1 MGSGP
6 RHQDF
11 QSCPIPVLRQ
21 NRVRLTQ
28 DIPCALGSFSGS
40 PAERANWVYRVQQ
53 AGRRE
58 GAAEDM
64 ADRYVE
70 RRHQMFPQLTPAQI
84 GRIASLG
91 ERRSV
96 RSGEV
101 LLELGEQDTRFFVV
115 IEGAIEIVRPVAG
128 REERITV
135 HGPGE
140 FTGEINMLSA
150 RRNLVR
156 GRAIGDASM
165 VVVDRE
171 HLRALVQRDFELS
184 EILMRAFILRR
195 VALIAQGG
203 SGLVLIGSRH
213 SARTLSIREFLSRNG
228 QPFTYQEV
236 ESEPDVQALLDRF
249 HVGVDEV
256 PVVVCETGAVLRNP
270 TIETLASGL
279 GLSRELD
286 AAATRDV
293 VVVGA
298 GPAGLAAA
306 VYAAS
311 EGLDVLVLEDTAPG
325 GQAGSSSR
333 IENYLGFPTGISG
346 QDLAGR
352 ALTQAEK
359 FGTEVAIAR
368 RAVGLDCT
376 STPYKVRLATGEVVR
391 TRTVVIASGAKYRK
405 PALPELS
412 RFEGAGVMY
421 SATHV
426 EAQLCKGEQ
435 VAIVGGGNS
444 AGQAAVFLSQ
454 SSAEVNVLVRGPG
467 LAESMSRY
475 LIQRIEDSP
484 NVVLRA
490 RTQIDALEGAGHLER
505 VRWRHLDT
513 GESQTRPIRHLFLM
527 TGADPNTAWLK
538 GCVAFDGKDFVKTGA
553 DLDPGELEDAGW
565 PLARRPDLLE
575 TSRPGVFAVGD
586 VRSGSVK
593 RVASAV
599 GEGSVCVQ
607 LIHRALREL

>member
-1 MGSGP
+1 MTDP
-6 RHQDF
+6 Y
-11 QSCPIPVLRQ
+11 I
-21 NRVRLTQ
+21 
-28 DIPCALGSFSGS
+28 
-40 PAERANWVYRVQQ
+40 
-53 AGRRE
+53 
-58 GAAEDM
+58 
-64 ADRYVE
+64 E
-70 RRHQMFPQLTPAQI
+70 RRHQIFPQLTPAQI
-84 GRIASLG
+84 GRISNVG

-101 LLELGEQDTRFFVV
+101 LFELGEQDTRFFVV

-135 HGPGE
+135 LGPGE
-140 FTGEINMLSA
+140 FRGEINMLSA

-156 GRAIGDASM
+156 SRALSDGSI

-171 HLRALVQRDFELS
+171 HLHALVQRDFELS
-184 EILMRAFILRR
+184 EILLRAFILRR
-195 VALIAQGG
+195 VALIAQAG
-203 SGLVLIGSRH
+203 SGLALIGSRH
-213 SARTLSIREFLSRNG
+213 SGRTLHIREFLSRNG

-249 HVGVDEV
+249 QVGVAEM
-256 PVVVCETGAVLRNP
+256 PVIVFETGEVLRNP
-270 TIETLASGL
+270 TIETLASRL
-279 GLSRELD
+279 GLNRELN
-286 AAATRDV
+286 ATATRDV

-306 VYAAS
+306 LYAAS

-359 FGTEVAIAR
+359 FGAEVAIAR
-368 RAVGLDCT
+368 GAVGLDCT
-376 STPYKVRLATGEVVR
+376 SKPRKVRLATGEVVR

-405 PALPELS
+405 PALSELS

-454 SSAEVNVLVRGPG
+454 NSAEVTVLVRGPG

-490 RTQIDALEGAGHLER
+490 RTQVEALEGTDRLER
-505 VRWRHLDT
+505 IRWRQLDT

-527 TGADPNTAWLK
+527 TGADPNTAWLN
-538 GCVAFDGKDFVKTGA
+538 GCVALDDKDFVKTGS
-553 DLDPGELEDAGW
+553 DLDPRELEDAGW

-575 TSRPGVFAVGD
+575 TSVPGVFAVGD
-586 VRSGSVK
+586 VRAGSVK

>member
-1 MGSGP
+1 MSAWA
-6 RHQDF
+6 R
-11 QSCPIPVLRQ
+11 
-21 NRVRLTQ
+21 
-28 DIPCALGSFSGS
+28 ALGPQIPGLGS
-40 PAERANWVYRVQQ
+40 WKCSPMPAAANCRTRVYRDRAEHMTDPYVD
-53 AGRRE
+53 RR
-58 GAAEDM
+58 D
-64 ADRYVE
+64 
-70 RRHQMFPQLTPAQI
+70 QMFPRLTPAQI
-84 GRIASLG
+84 GRISAVG

-96 RSGEV
+96 RAGEV
-101 LLELGEQDTRFFVV
+101 LFELGEQNTRFFVV
-115 IEGAIEIVRPVAG
+115 IEGAVEIVRPVDG
-128 REERITV
+128 HEERITV

-150 RRNLVR
+150 RRTLVR
-156 GRAIGDASM
+156 GRALGDGSI

-195 VALIAQGG
+195 VALIAHGD

-213 SARTLSIREFLSRNG
+213 SARTLRIREFLSRIA

-236 ESEPDVQALLDRF
+236 ESDPGVQALLDRF
-249 HVGVDEV
+249 QVGVDDV
-256 PVVVCETGAVLRNP
+256 PVVVCESGKVLRNP
-270 TIETLASGL
+270 SIEALASGL
-279 GLSRELD
+279 GLSPEFD
-286 AAATRDV
+286 AGVTRDV
-293 VVVGA
+293 VIVGA

-352 ALTQAEK
+352 ALMQTEK
-359 FGTEVAIAR
+359 FGAEVAIAR
-368 RAVGLDCT
+368 GAVGLDCA
-376 STPYKVRLATGEVVR
+376 SKPYKVHLATSEVVR
-391 TRTVVIASGAKYRK
+391 TRTVVIASGARYRK

-426 EAQLCKGEQ
+426 EAQLCKGEEI
-435 VAIVGGGNS
+435 AIVGGGNS

-454 SSAEVNVLVRGPG
+454 SSAEVTVLVRGGG

-475 LIQRIEDSP
+475 LIERIEDSS

-490 RTQIDALEGAGHLER
+490 RTQIDALEGTDRLER
-505 VRWRHLDT
+505 IRWRQLDT

-538 GCVAFDGKDFVKTGA
+538 GCVALDDKSFVKTGA
-553 DLDPGELEDAGW
+553 DLAPGELEEAGW
-565 PLARRPDLLE
+565 PLARRPELLE

>member
-1 MGSGP
+1 MTEPYS
-6 RHQDF
+6 D
-11 QSCPIPVLRQ
+11 
-21 NRVRLTQ
+21 
-28 DIPCALGSFSGS
+28 
-40 PAERANWVYRVQQ
+40 
-53 AGRRE
+53 
-58 GAAEDM
+58 
-64 ADRYVE
+64 
-70 RRHQMFPQLTPAQI
+70 RRHQMFPRLTSTQI
-84 GRIASLG
+84 DRISSIGQRRRVRAG
-91 ERRSV
+91 ETLF
-96 RSGEV
+96 EV
-101 LLELGEQDTRFFVV
+101 GQQHTSFFLVL
-115 IEGAIEIVRPVAG
+115 EGAVEIVRPVAG
-128 REERITV
+128 HEERITV

-156 GRAIGDASM
+156 GRALADGAI

-171 HLRALVQRDFELS
+171 HLRAVVQRDFELS

-195 VALIAQGG
+195 VALIAQAG
-203 SGLVLIGSRH
+203 SGLVVIGSRH
-213 SARTLSIREFLSRNG
+213 SASTLRIREFLSRNG
-228 QPFTYQEV
+228 TPFTYEEV

-249 HVGVDEV
+249 HVRVEDM
-256 PVVVCETGAVLRNP
+256 PVVVCESGQVLRNP

-279 GLSRELD
+279 GLNHELD
-286 AAATRDV
+286 ATATRDV
-293 VVVGA
+293 VIVGA

-311 EGLDVLVLEDTAPG
+311 EGLDVLVLENAAPG

-359 FGTEVAIAR
+359 FGAEVSIAR
-368 RAVGLDCT
+368 AAVALDCGVR
-376 STPYKVRLATGEVVR
+376 PYQVQLANGDIVRA
-391 TRTVVIASGAKYRK
+391 RTVVIASGARYRK
-405 PALPELS
+405 PDLPELP

-421 SATHV
+421 SATHL
-426 EAQLCKGEQ
+426 EAQVCKGEEI
-435 VAIVGGGNS
+435 AIVGGGNS
-444 AGQAAVFLSQ
+444 AGQAAVFLAQ
-454 SSAEVNVLVRGPG
+454 TCVNVNVLVRGPG

-475 LIQRIEDSP
+475 LIQRIDDSP
-484 NVVLRA
+484 NVALHV
-490 RTQIDALEGAGHLER
+490 RTQIDMLEGTDRLEQI
-505 VRWRHLDT
+505 RWRQI
-513 GESQTRPIRHLFLM
+513 ESGKSETRAIRHLFLM

-538 GCVAFDGKDFVKTGA
+538 GCLALDDKGFVRTGV
-553 DLDPGELEDAGW
+553 DLRQGELDEAGW
-565 PLARRPDLLE
+565 PVTRRPELLE